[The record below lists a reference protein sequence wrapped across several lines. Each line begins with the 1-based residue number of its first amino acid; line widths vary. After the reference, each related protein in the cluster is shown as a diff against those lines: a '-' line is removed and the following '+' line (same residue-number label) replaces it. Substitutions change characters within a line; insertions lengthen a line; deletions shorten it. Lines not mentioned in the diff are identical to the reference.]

1 MRKITIDLNSISQ
14 LAIFNNTVRQGENLA
29 TQIEFI
35 LDSEFAGYKYLML
48 LQLNNKAPVS
58 TSELIPVDGK
68 VSYIL
73 TNATTNETGTLRVE
87 LHAYDDTGALIKTA
101 YINLKVA
108 QSINGLTEVMPES
121 YVPWYITAV
130 EQASIA
136 TTKATEAVEAATN
149 IEQQVNNW
157 ASKTVVTL
165 NHQFVDAT
173 ARDAYFIDNPAELA
187 DKLFIKVGTGY
198 QQYIDE
204 IWEDVS
210 AVVIEQLIASQ
221 QLIVDAGGLY
231 ATDNVEDALQ
241 EVATNLDEHKLDYTE
256 HLNST
261 MPHKIENLKTGK
273 TYRYGYQI
281 SAEGIP
287 QIKFEEVI

>member
-35 LDSEFAGYKYLML
+35 LDSDFAGYKYLML

-68 VSYIL
+68 GSYIL

-108 QSINGLTEVMPES
+108 QSINGLTEVMPEA
-121 YVPWYITAV
+121 YVPWYIQAV

-136 TTKATEAVEAATN
+136 TEE
-149 IEQQVNNW
+149 
-157 ASKTVVTL
+157 ASKL
-165 NHQFVDAT
+165 ANYNAEMNE
-173 ARDAYFIDNPAELA
+173 RIDNLVSGLTQESEVIDSRSSSVKGKTFVNLKTRLEENEQDLA
-187 DKLFIKVGTGY
+187 
-198 QQYIDE
+198 
-204 IWEDVS
+204 
-210 AVVIEQLIASQ
+210 
-221 QLIVDAGGLY
+221 
-231 ATDNVEDALQ
+231 
-241 EVATNLDEHKLDYTE
+241 EHKLDYTE

-287 QIKFEEVI
+287 QVISEEVI